1 MKNITETRDKR
12 NFERVRALFVTYTRV
27 TTLHSCFI
35 KNATVFSQSDACDFS
50 MYIINTLKKMM
61 IMANLNWQALFR
73 SDTGL
78 VPPLRYLR
86 EVPNTSTLLAK

>member
-12 NFERVRALFVTYTRV
+12 NFERVRALFVTCTRV

-50 MYIINTLKKMM
+50 MYIINTQK
-61 IMANLNWQALFR
+61 
-73 SDTGL
+73 
-78 VPPLRYLR
+78 
-86 EVPNTSTLLAK
+86 